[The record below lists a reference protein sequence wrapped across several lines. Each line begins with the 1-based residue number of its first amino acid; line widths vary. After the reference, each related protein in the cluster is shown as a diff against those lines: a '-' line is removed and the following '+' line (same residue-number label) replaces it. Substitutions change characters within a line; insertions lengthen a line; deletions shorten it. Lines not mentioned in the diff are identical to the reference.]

1 VRILHLSQFLI
12 PGMRY
17 QENILPAE
25 QARLGHEVTIV
36 ASDLMPGV
44 AGALALRDEPDAA
57 AGVRVLRLRGL
68 RLARDAQIRLAGL
81 REAYCATRGRTSC
94 ICTASGSTPTRR
106 DLRAWRGPV
115 LADEHTDNGNAPTGI
130 SGVLAR
136 WAGRRVLRT
145 VLVRGGRVAGANPY
159 AVHYLREALGAPADR
174 VDLLPLGVDTRVFR
188 PDGDARGR
196 ERARLGWGAAD
207 VGALHLRA
215 PGSGQGIGAS
225 AGGLRAGRRARPAG
239 PAAGHRRRTRVLQG
253 GPARAGRPAW
263 CRAVGHL
270 GGMAV
275 AGGAERA
282 LQRGGHRRPA
292 GQDGRAARPV
302 GVRASLGGRGLPGGV
317 LSGGHDAGAVFAPG
331 DARALADAVL
341 PLVAD
346 ADERHRRG
354 AAAFRRAGELS
365 WESVARD
372 SIVLYNQ
379 CLARYSD

>member
-1 VRILHLSQFLI
+1 MRILHLSQFLI

-25 QARLGHEVTIV
+25 QARLGHEVMIV

-81 REAYCATRGRTSC
+81 REVL
-94 ICTASGSTPTRR
+94 R
-106 DLRAWRGPV
+106 DARPDIVHLHGLWFYANAQGLRAWRGPV

-145 VLVRGGRVAGANPY
+145 VLARGGRVAGANPY

-207 VGALHLRA
+207 VVLCTSGRLVPGKGLELLLEAFARVVAQDPRARLLVIGDGPESCKAALRGQADRLGVARWVTWEGWQSQEGLNA
-215 PGSGQGIGAS
+215 LYNAADIGVLPGKM
-225 AGGLRAGRRARPAG
+225 GGLRDLLGC
-239 PAAGHRRRTRVLQG
+239 
-253 GPARAGRPAW
+253 GRPLVVEDSP
-263 CRAVGHL
+263 AVSYL
-270 GGMAV
+270 V
-275 AGGAERA
+275 EN
-282 LQRGGHRRPA
+282 
-292 GQDGRAARPV
+292 
-302 GVRASLGGRGLPGGV
+302 
-317 LSGGHDAGAVFAPG
+317 DAGAVFAPG

-346 ADERHRRG
+346 GDERYRRG
-354 AAAFRRAGELS
+354 AAALRRAGELS